1 MATFN
6 LSRNSRAVFT
16 TNLGTSGTALG
27 QVAVTG
33 FTIGNSQ
40 ELTIQD
46 GFTFSQSTAA
56 EVITVNEAGAAPA
69 RGQRSFNTS
78 LEPVDFSFTTYIRPY
93 LVSTIVECEESVL
106 WNALLGTASLEAT
119 GTSSNFT
126 LGAAVTSATY
136 VAPTATSAPTVT
148 LAGTSFTALVNT
160 TGTPSASTALTDEIF
175 FLKGCITAGASACN
189 APVRIKS
196 ASASAVVFEYLSEPA
211 QNPVSANF
219 TTTLTFVRTAWVK
232 NIGVAT
238 DTLIGSAA
246 TAYSE
251 AHVARSGVN
260 QLQAFG
266 MVMTVD
272 NVTYLIDN
280 CSLDQAMIDFGLD
293 GIASVQWMGKASAV
307 RQLSSSVTYTAA
319 TNPVL
324 GGGLTGTV
332 TGKAPSGS
340 VKYLT
345 NKLST
350 VALTSK
356 LYGND
361 GTAGTTYTVALTG
374 GSITIA
380 NNINYITPMNIGVV
394 NVPLTYYTGTRSIT
408 GTLNAY
414 LRTGAALTGTGSLLS
429 QMLADSAT
437 TTEPKFDLKLLV
449 GGATAANRVEL
460 YMPGCNLQLPTIDTQ
475 AVLSTAINF
484 TAQGVDSRKASQ
496 LTAGLGYDLEL
507 NNDLR
512 VRYFG
517 T

>member
-6 LSRNSRAVFT
+6 LSRNSRVFFT
-16 TNLGTSGTALG
+16 TNLGTSGTAAG
-27 QVAVTG
+27 QVQATG
-33 FTIGNSQ
+33 FTIANSQ
-40 ELTIQD
+40 ELTVLD
-46 GFTFSQSTAA
+46 GFSFTQTTTADT
-56 EVITVNEAGAAPA
+56 VTVNEAGAAPA
-69 RGQRSFNTS
+69 RGQRSFNTA
-78 LEPVDFSFTTYIRPY
+78 LNPVDFSFTTYIRPY
-93 LVSTIVECEESVL
+93 LNTTVEAEEACL

-119 GTSSNFT
+119 GTSAAFT
-126 LGAAVTSATY
+126 LGAAVTSASY
-136 VAPTATSAPTVT
+136 AAPTATTAPTVT
-148 LAGTSFTALVNT
+148 LTGSAFTSTVTAT
-160 TGTPSASTALTDEIF
+160 ATPAANAARVDEIF
-175 FLKGCITAGASACN
+175 YLKGCIAANASVCN
-189 APVRIKS
+189 APVKIKS
-196 ASASAVVFEYLSEPA
+196 MSATSVVFEYLSEPA
-211 QNPVSANF
+211 VAPVTGNF
-219 TTTLTFVRTAWVK
+219 ATTLTFARTAWVK
-232 NIGVAT
+232 NAAVAL
-238 DTLIGSAA
+238 DTLVGN

-272 NVTYLIDN
+272 NVTYQLDN
-280 CSLDQAMIDFGLD
+280 CALDQALIDFGLD
-293 GIASVQWMGKASAV
+293 GIASVQWSGKASGI
-307 RQLSSSVTYTAA
+307 RQLATNATYTAV

-324 GGGLTGTV
+324 GGGYTGTIA
-332 TGKAPSGS
+332 GKAAASS

-361 GTAGTTYTVALTG
+361 GTAGTEYTVALTG

-380 NNINYITPMNIGVV
+380 NNINYITPQNIGVV

-408 GTLNAY
+408 GTMNAY
-414 LRTGAALTGTGSLLS
+414 LRSGTGLTGTGSLLS
-429 QMLADSAT
+429 QMLTDSAS
-437 TTEPKFDLKLLV
+437 TTEPKFDLKLVV
-449 GGATAANRVEL
+449 GGAAAANRVEL

-475 AVLSTAINF
+475 AVISTAINF
-484 TAQGVDSRKASQ
+484 TAQGVDDIKSVQ
-496 LTAGLGYDLEL
+496 TYDLEQ